1 MNLTTLV
8 STIIHSEANLDYSIN
23 RSVASTNII
32 FEIQD
37 EGNQPIPPGPLPEGD
52 WLLASNN
59 TILAS
64 TDNDY
69 FTWKNTKQ
77 VIEDNLSK

>member
-23 RSVASTNII
+23 NSISSNNII

-37 EGNQPIPPGPLPEGD
+37 EGNQPSKGN
-52 WLLASNN
+52 WLLVDSDI
-59 TILAS
+59 ILAS
-64 TDNDY
+64 TNNDY
-69 FTWKNTKQ
+69 IVWK
-77 VIEDNLSK
+77 DLD

>member
-23 RSVASTNII
+23 NSIASTNII

-37 EGNQPIPPGPLPEGD
+37 EGNQPIPPGPLPKGD
-52 WLLASNN
+52 WLLVAPDI
-59 TILAS
+59 ILAS
-64 TDNDY
+64 TDSDY
-69 FTWKNTKQ
+69 LVWKNTK
-77 VIEDNLSK
+77 